1 MEKFEIVSLNA
12 FSSFLNGL
20 AERHGCIVVED
31 CPPGYY
37 LNRNIFVKSTSEIS
51 AVILKDL
58 TTFILDFKKS
68 VFGGVL
74 GDDFSLCIARENED
88 YKNAT
93 WEEQWRTSPM
103 IVEKYLGYNPFSD
116 EDRVKDFAAV
126 LPNTYFFNKDI
137 VLEGSTIVHARTYA
151 IDHTVD
157 ICYNPPRVRSWYA
170 SVGAVRQRLADSFD
184 EMKKFGYG
192 DYTKKYALWT
202 QQQSLGIMYVIACS
216 EDGEDIKYAKK
227 FASDWNRYQK
237 KSFLAGTLIQPCD
250 ETEFSQTGRL
260 VCGNESGSFYDCCGF
275 VAIHPSLW

>member
-37 LNRNIFVKSTSEIS
+37 LDRNIFVKSTSEIS

-126 LPNTYFFNKDI
+126 LSNTYFFNKDI

-151 IDHTVD
+151 GD
-157 ICYNPPRVRSWYA
+157 YNSSLDEIWYA
-170 SVGAVRQRLADSFD
+170 SVRKVRLRLEDSFYKMRD
-184 EMKKFGYG
+184 LGYG

-227 FASDWNRYQK
+227 FASDWNRYQDQEG
-237 KSFLAGTLIQPCD
+237 SFLAGTLIQPCD